1 MSAVSGLEIQTGKV
15 PGTEVRRT
23 PAPRPAIVG
32 AMILGLVV
40 VQFVFLGLVFSALVQ
55 NLRADPKLGIP
66 DANNAATHDPAI
78 THAPLGTMLINEQT
92 IVSFWIA
99 GIFFSLSAAVFLYQ
113 RYFRDHVTIVK
124 KRFRKWE
131 DEGVQLHG

>member
-1 MSAVSGLEIQTGKV
+1 VSGLEIQTGKV

-23 PAPRPAIVG
+23 PAPRPAVVG
-32 AMILGLVV
+32 LMILGLVA
-40 VQFVFLGLVFSALVQ
+40 VQFLFLGLVGMALWQ
-55 NLRADPKLGIP
+55 NLIADEKAGIP
-66 DANNAATHDPAI
+66 HANNAAAHDPAI
-78 THAPLGTMLINEQT
+78 TDAPLGTMLINEQT

-99 GIFFSLSAAVFLYQ
+99 GIFFSLSAALFLYQ